1 MTNKIINYKKIRT
14 DIINGKKRCIYIKL
28 KGKRE
33 YVKSKGEFVLLSVYI
48 KKMQKKYKN
57 KGGEGSTPL
66 KMENPFGIYDGLR
79 VNIQNNIKN
88 KQSKN
93 IVSMMK
99 NMRKNIATKLT
110 TKLKKLKKTLTI
122 LNYKTTKPDAVSKLI
137 LLSLLLKFLL

>member
-57 KGGEGSTPL
+57 KGGEGSTPR
-66 KMENPFGIYDGLR
+66 KMVNPFDIYDKLQPKIR
-79 VNIQNNIKN
+79 QNILNTRRDNQ
-88 KQSKN
+88 QSK
-93 IVSMMK
+93 IVSTMK
-99 NMRKNIATKLT
+99 NMPKNIATKL
-110 TKLKKLKKTLTI
+110 KNTLMRI
-122 LNYKTTKPDAVSKLI
+122 KGPQGP
-137 LLSLLLKFLL
+137 SLFTL

>member
-57 KGGEGSTPL
+57 KGGEGSTRS
-66 KMENPFGIYDGLR
+66 KMPPHSKMKDPFDIYYEKQSEIRG
-79 VNIQNNIKN
+79 NINN
-88 KQSKN
+88 KQSN

-99 NMRKNIATKLT
+99 NMPKNIATNLTKL
-110 TKLKKLKKTLTI
+110 TKLKTLMRR
-122 LNYKTTKPDAVSKLI
+122 KGPQGPQGP
-137 LLSLLLKFLL
+137 

>member
-57 KGGEGSTPL
+57 KGGEGDTRS
-66 KMENPFGIYDGLR
+66 KMPPHSKMKDPFDIYYE
-79 VNIQNNIKN
+79 
-88 KQSKN
+88 KQSN
-93 IVSMMK
+93 IRGNILNTRRDNQQSK
-99 NMRKNIATKLT
+99 IITNFKKIKKIITNMNFFRTNKPT
-110 TKLKKLKKTLTI
+110 TKTYLK
-122 LNYKTTKPDAVSKLI
+122 
-137 LLSLLLKFLL
+137 

>member
-57 KGGEGSTPL
+57 KGGEGDTRS
-66 KMENPFGIYDGLR
+66 KMPPHSKMKDPFDIYYE
-79 VNIQNNIKN
+79 
-88 KQSKN
+88 KQSN
-93 IVSMMK
+93 IRG
-99 NMRKNIATKLT
+99 N
-110 TKLKKLKKTLTI
+110 I
-122 LNYKTTKPDAVSKLI
+122 LNTRRDNQQSKIITNFKKIKETITKM
-137 LLSLLLKFLL
+137 KFFPTNKPPKHI